1 MNMGLNAGSNAAANE
16 TLPLAGL
23 TVLDFSRFLPAQ
35 ICTWMLAD
43 FGARV
48 IRVEHPREVA
58 KLAAA
63 FNLAS
68 LGDAQRERARAA
80 ETLAR
85 NKESIVVDLGH
96 RDALDVLRPLLCSAD
111 VVVEDYR
118 PGVLARLGFGAHA
131 LRGINP
137 RLHYCSVSFAGQ
149 TGPYRSRP
157 GHDQLAL
164 ALSGVL
170 SRIGEDAG
178 RPAFPNVPIA
188 DVVTGLNA
196 AIGVLLARAGERH
209 DAQGRDI
216 DVSML
221 ESSLMFAAW
230 FLARHPDADRV
241 PPRGAHRVDC
251 GIWKTRDDKFLCTT
265 NIEPRFWER
274 FCRAIG
280 RADFGARQHASAQ
293 WPAMRAEIARIM
305 ATRDRDE
312 WLALFEREEVQ
323 AAAVHEFHEALD
335 DPHCSERGMTIPIAL
350 GDADPVVQIGNPVKL
365 SGAAVSVRRRGEA
378 PGASTEPVLQDFGFT
393 PEQIA
398 AFADAGAIGTARMPH
413 RGE

>member
-1 MNMGLNAGSNAAANE
+1 MNTAANGA
-16 TLPLAGL
+16 LPLAKL
-23 TVLDFSRFLPAQ
+23 MVLDFSRFLPAQ

-48 IRVEHPREVA
+48 IRVENPREIA

-68 LGDAQRERARAA
+68 LSDEQRERAKAA
-80 ETLAR
+80 QTLAR

-96 RDALDVLRPLLCSAD
+96 RDALDVLRPLLGSAD

-118 PGVLARLGFGAHA
+118 PGVLARLGFGADA
-131 LRGINP
+131 LRAFNP

-178 RPAFPNVPIA
+178 RPSFPNVPIA

-196 AIGVLLARAGERH
+196 AIGVLLAHAGELH
-209 DAQGRDI
+209 DARGRDI

-221 ESSLMFAAW
+221 ESSMMFASW
-230 FLARHPDADRV
+230 FLARHPDPAHV

-251 GIWKTRDDKFLCTT
+251 GIWRTRDDRFICTT

-274 FCRAIG
+274 FCLAIG
-280 RADFGARQHASAQ
+280 RPDFCARQHASAQ
-293 WPAMRAEIARIM
+293 WHEMRAEIARVM
-305 ATRDRDE
+305 ATRDRHE
-312 WLALFEREEVQ
+312 WLAVFEREDVQ
-323 AAAVHEFHEALD
+323 AAAVNEFHEALD
-335 DPHCSERGMTIPIAL
+335 DPHCRARGMAIPIPL
-350 GDADPVVQIGNPVKL
+350 GDANPVVQIGNPVKL
-365 SGAAVSVRRRGEA
+365 SGAAVSVRRCSEA
-378 PGASTEPVLQDFGFT
+378 PGASTVPVLENFGFT

-398 AFADAGAIGTARMPH
+398 AFAQAGAIGTVRPLH